1 VAINLKDKVRI
12 RFIETHVQVEPSKD
26 LTGAKIL
33 WRSEWVK
40 LGRHG
45 RLSRAP
51 PASAYPS
58 PTDTAPAA
66 VGTVALCQ
74 KQTHAPQQGCPL
86 TTPTGTG
93 KECRSLFEH
102 GIGTL
107 QECVRDREANGLRS
121 LEIDDKLKS
130 RGLLYRYVFWLSALQ
145 NPLHKF
151 GAVPN

>member
-1 VAINLKDKVRI
+1 MRI
-12 RFIETHVQVEPSKD
+12 GSWAGIATMRWT
-26 LTGAKIL
+26 
-33 WRSEWVK
+33 
-40 LGRHG
+40 
-45 RLSRAP
+45 RLL
-51 PASAYPS
+51 YPWIR
-58 PTDTAPAA
+58 TRCAA
-66 VGTVALCQ
+66 EHSSFVPEQ
-74 KQTHAPQQGCPL
+74 PHAPQQGCPL
-86 TTPTGTG
+86 TGTG